1 MITKGV
7 CWDDR
12 ESIKYVLS
20 NLPQTLTTLTV
31 FTSRLGFLSRPRLS
45 VTHIPQHRGYGD
57 FVQSVVQDHL
67 RSEDSILPDNLSRLT
82 SYLPSNLSS
91 CSFAHYLPRLRT
103 PLTQLRVLYIA
114 R

>member
-20 NLPQTLTTLTV
+20 NLPSPQTLTV
-31 FTSRLGFLSRPRLS
+31 FTSRLGFLSHARFP

-103 PLTQLRVLYIA
+103 LLTQLRVLYIA